1 MICFTRIPLKD
12 FIKKHNP
19 QEPKKE
25 TIENFEKEINNLLE
39 NAPKQD
45 DEEFQKNEINKFLK
59 NTYGYDCNTYKKVDS
74 AIYVDGE
81 VRVLIE
87 VKALNNRNEFPKNRE
102 NPISKAFCQMVLYF
116 LEEIEKEKNNSL
128 KHTIICNAHEFF
140 LFDCKD
146 LLFLKEDKRIKDFY
160 KKCAKKE
167 GTDSSKPK
175 FYKDLEQ
182 YLQED
187 FQGELRYTHFNLS
200 NYDPKELPLIYQ
212 VLSQEVLLKQRKTL
226 DANTLNK
233 DFYEELL
240 YILGLEEQNDKGKI
254 LIKPSRTQNSLS
266 AALKKKYE
274 NLDDEEVMA
283 LLIAWNNRILFLRL
297 LESLLI
303 SFKHFE
309 KPFLT
314 TENFK
319 DFNALNTLFFEV
331 LAKKN
336 SERSLNKED
345 KILEKIPYLNSSL
358 FDQTPLELKG
368 HEIRLLE
375 NKKLELYQNSVLK
388 KHENYQEKKEL
399 PLLKYLFEFLR
410 LYKFT
415 TTPKDIKDN
424 TDTSESRLINPSV
437 LGLVFEKLNGYKEGS
452 FYTPSFITSYMCK
465 ESITPIV
472 LDKFNAI
479 YQWDCEN
486 LKALREKIDRNFSN
500 EKAKEYLNTL
510 LTLRICDPAVGSGH
524 FLVSALNEMVLIA
537 YELGLIASLYRHELR
552 LENDEIIIHHAQ
564 TGEIFNYK
572 KPHSE
577 NDPHHQIQKE
587 LFELKKDIIE
597 NCLFGVDINPNSC
610 EITKLRLWIE
620 LLKYSYYIFEKGKN
634 TNNLETLPNIDI
646 NIKCANSLVSRF
658 ALKDKALLKTEK
670 NKNLEYYI
678 AEYKELVKIYKD
690 PKILESLTRPIKDSN
705 AVRKYAKERLYQELA
720 QNPNKDFKKALND
733 RIEKIKEAFKLTL
746 EPPQKELKFKKF
758 LKEHLELYGKS
769 ILEEANDNGLELE
782 ALALEKK
789 MAHEGLFHDYT
800 PYPKLDKTDK
810 VVGLEHFNRYVL
822 TSYKDLQD
830 ENERY
835 ANALEWRFEF
845 PEVLNDEGDFL
856 GFDCIIGNPPYIRQE
871 HIKDLKPL
879 LQKQYQDFY
888 NSTADI
894 YTYFFALAY
903 HLLKE
908 KGFNAFIT
916 SNKYARAKY
925 GAKLR
930 ELLLKKTTLVSYMEL
945 NALKVF
951 ESAAVDTSIMS
962 FIKQTPP
969 KESDFEY
976 YEPTPN
982 DKDDLKSTPHL
993 PMKQNALSTESFI
1006 FANATLLDLRDKI
1019 ESVGTPLKDWD
1030 IQINY
1035 GIKTG
1040 ANEAFIIPT
1049 EKREEILKNCD
1060 DAQKDE
1066 RGMSERE
1073 RTKELIKPILR
1084 GKDIKRYSYE
1094 WADLWVII
1102 AKFGSHEFLEV
1113 EYPTIYNHL
1122 LQYKDQL
1129 EQRGQCRYS
1138 RGPQNSNKPYPGQ
1151 HHWLELDNNPK
1162 DSYLQDFEKEKIVYG
1177 EIVQEPRFYLDNGE
1191 CELGVFYAEATSFI
1205 LTGEH
1210 LRYLLGMLHSKLITF
1225 AFKTFYAG
1233 GGLGESGYRYKK
1245 AFIERLPIPQIT
1257 EKNQELA
1264 DKITDGAKQILALKA
1279 KDPKANTQ
1287 GLEKEIDALVYQLY
1301 HLTDEEIKTIEN
1313 GQ

>member
-1 MICFTRIPLKD
+1 MDYKKLDLSNTNYPSKEQLKDFKTAFDTFLETNQQENENHHNDAFNDLLKGVFKYKVKPIKKIDSAILNDNDEVEVIIEFKALKNPNEFIKKGDLNVKALHESLLYYLTERKGGNNNLKHLILATIKELYIIDANEFEIFNKDKEIKKAFENCYDKKGNDTRTKAFYDACQKRLNELDRSLKYHHIPLK
-12 FIKKHNP
+12 
-19 QEPKKE
+19 KE
-25 TIENFEKEINNLLE
+25 NL
-39 NAPKQD
+39 A
-45 DEEFQKNEINKFLK
+45 
-59 NTYGYDCNTYKKVDS
+59 
-74 AIYVDGE
+74 
-81 VRVLIE
+81 
-87 VKALNNRNEFPKNRE
+87 
-102 NPISKAFCQMVLYF
+102 
-116 LEEIEKEKNNSL
+116 
-128 KHTIICNAHEFF
+128 
-140 LFDCKD
+140 
-146 LLFLKEDKRIKDFY
+146 
-160 KKCAKKE
+160 
-167 GTDSSKPK
+167 
-175 FYKDLEQ
+175 
-182 YLQED
+182 
-187 FQGELRYTHFNLS
+187 
-200 NYDPKELPLIYQ
+200 LIYQ
-212 VLSQEVLLKQRKTL
+212 ALSPNFLLKIPKYS

-240 YILGLEEQNDKGKI
+240 YILGLEEQNDKGKT
-254 LIKPSRTQNSLS
+254 LIKPSYTKNSLS
-266 AALKKKYE
+266 GALKKCYK

-303 SFKHFE
+303 SFKHFKE
-309 KPFLT
+309 SFLT

-319 DFNALNTLFFEV
+319 DFNALNNLFFEV

-336 SERSLNKED
+336 NERSLEKENK
-345 KILEKIPYLNSSL
+345 ISGKIPYLNSSL
-358 FDQTPLELKG
+358 FDKTPLELKG
-368 HEIRLLE
+368 HEIKSLNNYPLE
-375 NKKLELYQNSVLK
+375 IYPKSVLK
-388 KHENYQEKKEL
+388 KDKDYQKEKAL
-399 PLLKYLFEFLR
+399 PLLKYLFEFLCA
-410 LYKFT
+410 YDFT

-424 TDTSESRLINPSV
+424 TNTSESRLINPSV

-465 ESITPIV
+465 ESISQVV
-472 LDKFNAI
+472 LDKFNQKYNI
-479 YQWDCEN
+479 ECEKLDE
-486 LKALREKIDRNFSN
+486 LKNHLKNDSYKEDKR
-500 EKAKEYLNTL
+500 KEYLQFL
-510 LTLRICDPAVGSGH
+510 LTLRVCDPAVGSGH
-524 FLVSALNEMVLIA
+524 FLVSALNEMVWIA
-537 YELGLIASLYRHELR
+537 YKLGLIASLHRYDLK
-552 LENDEIIIHHAQ
+552 LENDEIIIHYTP

-587 LFELKKDIIE
+587 LFELKKSIIE

-620 LLKYSYYIFEKGKN
+620 LLKYSYYIFEEGKN
-634 TNNLETLPNIDI
+634 TNALETLPNIDI
-646 NIKCANSLVSRF
+646 NIKCANSLISRF
-658 ALKDKALLKTEK
+658 ALKDKALLKNEK
-670 NKNLEYYI
+670 NQNLEYSI

-690 PKILESLTRPIKDSN
+690 PKILETLTHPIKDSN
-705 AVRKYAKERLYQELA
+705 AVRKYAKERLYQELE
-720 QNPNKDFKKALND
+720 QNPNQDFKKALND
-733 RIEKIKEAFKLTL
+733 RIEKVKEVFKLTL
-746 EPPQKELKFKKF
+746 EPSPKELKFKKF
-758 LKEHLELYGKS
+758 LKEHLELYGRS
-769 ILEEANDNGLELE
+769 ILEETNYNGLELE
-782 ALALEKK
+782 ALALEKQ
-789 MAHEGLFHDYT
+789 MATLFHDYR
-800 PYPKLDKTDK
+800 PYPKLDKSDK

-871 HIKDLKPL
+871 HIKDIKPL
-879 LQKQYQDFY
+879 LEKQYQDFY
-888 NSTADI
+888 NSTADL
-894 YTYFFALAY
+894 YTYFFALSF

-930 ELLLKKTTLVSYMEL
+930 ELLLKKTTIVSYMEL

-951 ESAAVDTSIMS
+951 ESATVDTSIMS

-969 KESDFEY
+969 KENSFNY
-976 YEPTPN
+976 YEPTEN
-982 DKDDLKSTPHL
+982 DKDDLKSAHSL
-993 PMKQNALSTESFI
+993 LMRQNALSTESFI
-1006 FANATLLDLRDKI
+1006 FANATLLDLRDKM

-1049 EKREEILKNCD
+1049 EKRDAILKNCD
-1060 DAQKDE
+1060 DTQKDE

-1073 RTKELIKPILR
+1073 RTIELIKPILR

-1094 WADLWVII
+1094 WAHLWVI
-1102 AKFGSHEFLEV
+1102 FMPWHFPNTGSPKDMEKNEQDFSTH
-1113 EYPTIYNHL
+1113 YPIIYAHL
-1122 LQYKDQL
+1122 LSHKDKL
-1129 EQRGQCRYS
+1129 LKRNKDETGKRYEWYCLQRWAA
-1138 RGPQNSNKPYPGQ
+1138 N
-1151 HHWLELDNNPK
+1151 
-1162 DSYLQDFEKEKIVYG
+1162 YLQDFEKEKIVYG

-1191 CELGVFYAEATSFI
+1191 CELGYFYAEATSFI

-1245 AFIERLPIPQIT
+1245 AFIERLPIPKIT
-1257 EKNQELA
+1257 PKNQELA
-1264 DKITDGAKQILALKA
+1264 DKIIALVDKILQAKE

-1287 GLEKEIDALVYQLY
+1287 GLEQEIDALVYQLY
-1301 HLTDEEIKTIEN
+1301 HLTDEEIKIIEN

>member
-1 MICFTRIPLKD
+1 MICFTRILLKD
-12 FIKKHNP
+12 FIKKYNP
-19 QEPKKE
+19 QTPTTE
-25 TIENFEKEINNLLE
+25 TIENFEKEINSLLE
-39 NAPKQD
+39 NAPRQD
-45 DEEFQKNEINKFLK
+45 DEEFQKNEINKFFLK
-59 NTYGYDCNTYKKVDS
+59 TYGYDCNTDEKVDS

-87 VKALNNRNEFPKNRE
+87 VKALNNRNEFPKDRE
-102 NPISKAFCQMVLYF
+102 NPLSKAFCQMVFYF
-116 LEEIEKEKNNSL
+116 LKEIENNNSL
-128 KHTIICNAHEFF
+128 KHAIICNVHEFF

-146 LLFLKEDKRIKDFY
+146 LLNLFQNDKRITKLHKD
-160 KKCAKKE
+160 CAKKE
-167 GTDSSKPK
+167 GTDPSTKR
-175 FYKDLEQ
+175 FYSDLEE
-182 YLQED
+182 YLKKD
-187 FQGELRYTHFNLS
+187 FEGELRYTHFNLS
-200 NYDPKELPLIYQ
+200 SYDPKELPLIYQ
-212 VLSQEVLLKQRKTL
+212 VLSQEVLLKQKRTL

-254 LIKPSRTQNSLS
+254 LIKQSRTQNSLS
-266 AALKKKYE
+266 DALKKKYK

-303 SFKHFE
+303 SFEHFNKE
-309 KPFLT
+309 SFLT
-314 TENFK
+314 IENFN

-336 SERSLNKED
+336 NERSKEIKED

-358 FDQTPLELKG
+358 FDKTPLELKG
-368 HEIRLLE
+368 YEIKLLD
-375 NKKLELYQNSVLK
+375 NKKLEIYKNSVLK
-388 KHENYQEKKEL
+388 KHENYQKDKAL

-410 LYKFT
+410 VYDFT

-424 TDTSESRLINPSV
+424 QNNSESRLINPSV

-472 LDKFNAI
+472 LDKFNAT

-486 LKALREKIDRNFSN
+486 LEALREKIDRNFSN
-500 EKAKEYLNTL
+500 EKAKECLKEYLQVL

-552 LENDEIIIHHAQ
+552 LENDEIIIH
-564 TGEIFNYK
+564 TPEDKVFKYTI
-572 KPHSE
+572 PHSE
-577 NDPHHQIQKE
+577 NDPHHHIQKE
-587 LFELKKDIIE
+587 LFNLKKDIIE

-620 LLKYSYYIFEKGKN
+620 LLKYSYYIFEEGKN

-646 NIKCANSLVSRF
+646 NIKCANSLISRF

-690 PKILESLTRPIKDSN
+690 PKILETLTHSIKDSN

-782 ALALEKK
+782 ALALEKQ

-800 PYPKLDKTDK
+800 PYPKLDKSDK

-845 PEVLNDEGDFL
+845 PEVLDDEGDFL

-871 HIKDLKPL
+871 QIKDLKPL
-879 LQKQYQDFY
+879 LEKQYQDFY

-908 KGFNAFIT
+908 KGFSAFIT

-930 ELLLKKTTLVSYMEL
+930 EWLLKKTTIVSYMEL

-951 ESAAVDTSIMS
+951 ESATVDTSIMS
-962 FIKQTPP
+962 FIKQPPP
-969 KESDFEY
+969 KENSFKY

-982 DKDDLKSTPHL
+982 DKDDLKSTPYL
-993 PMKQNALSTESFI
+993 LMKQNALSTESFI

-1049 EKREEILKNCD
+1049 EKRDAILNACKT
-1060 DAQKDE
+1060 QE
-1066 RGMSERE
+1066 ERE
-1073 RTKELIKPILR
+1073 RTEGLIKPILR

-1094 WADLWVII
+1094 WADLWVINTHNGYTSFSHKIPPIDI
-1102 AKFGSHEFLEV
+1102 AKYPATKAHLDAHLDTIATRCDQGDTPYHLRNCAYLE
-1113 EYPTIYNHL
+1113 
-1122 LQYKDQL
+1122 
-1129 EQRGQCRYS
+1129 
-1138 RGPQNSNKPYPGQ
+1138 
-1151 HHWLELDNNPK
+1151 
-1162 DSYLQDFEKEKIVYG
+1162 DFEKEKIVYPETSQG
-1177 EIVQEPRFYLDNGE
+1177 AYFIYENSGIFLEKTAFMIVSDAYNLK
-1191 CELGVFYAEATSFI
+1191 L
-1205 LTGEH
+1205 LTA
-1210 LRYLLGMLHSKLITF
+1210 LLNSKLITF
-1225 AFKTFYAG
+1225 YFKNFCG
-1233 GGLGESGYRYKK
+1233 GCILGKSGYQYNKHALEK
-1245 AFIERLPIPQIT
+1245 IPIPKIT

-1264 DKITDGAKQILALKA
+1264 RKITDGAEQILQSKE

-1287 GLEKEIDALVYQLY
+1287 RLEKEIDALVYQLY
-1301 HLTDEEIKTIEN
+1301 HLTDEEIKIIED

>member
-1 MICFTRIPLKD
+1 MDYKKLDLPNTNYPSKEQLEAFKTAFDAFLETNPQENENHQNDAFNDLLKGVFKYKVKPTKKID
-12 FIKKHNP
+12 SAILNDNDKVEVIIEFKALKNPNEFIKKGDLN
-19 QEPKKE
+19 
-25 TIENFEKEINNLLE
+25 
-39 NAPKQD
+39 
-45 DEEFQKNEINKFLK
+45 
-59 NTYGYDCNTYKKVDS
+59 
-74 AIYVDGE
+74 
-81 VRVLIE
+81 
-87 VKALNNRNEFPKNRE
+87 VKALHESLFYYLIERKEGNNNLKRLILGTIKELYIIDANEFEVFNKD
-102 NPISKAFCQMVLYF
+102 K
-116 LEEIEKEKNNSL
+116 EIEKAFENCHDKKGNDPRTKAFYDACQKHLNELDRSL
-128 KHTIICNAHEFF
+128 KYHHIS
-140 LFDCKD
+140 L
-146 LLFLKEDKRIKDFY
+146 
-160 KKCAKKE
+160 KKE
-167 GTDSSKPK
+167 
-175 FYKDLEQ
+175 
-182 YLQED
+182 
-187 FQGELRYTHFNLS
+187 NLA
-200 NYDPKELPLIYQ
+200 LIYQ
-212 VLSQEVLLKQRKTL
+212 ALSPNFLLKIPKYS

-266 AALKKKYE
+266 DALKKKYK

-303 SFKHFE
+303 SFNHFE
-309 KPFLT
+309 KSFLT

-319 DFNALNTLFFEV
+319 DFNDLNTLFFEV

-336 SERSLNKED
+336 NERLPEIKED
-345 KILEKIPYLNSSL
+345 KILRKIPYLNSSL
-358 FDQTPLELKG
+358 FDKTPLELKG
-368 HEIRLLE
+368 YEIKFLD
-375 NKKLELYQNSVLK
+375 NKKLEIYKNSVLK
-388 KHENYQEKKEL
+388 KHEDYQKREEL
-399 PLLKYLFEFLR
+399 PLLEYFFEFLR

-452 FYTPSFITSYMCK
+452 FYTPSFITSYMCS
-465 ESITPIV
+465 ESIKTIV
-472 LDKFNAI
+472 LDKFNQKYKI
-479 YQWDCEN
+479 ECDK
-486 LKALREKIDRNFSN
+486 LKELKNYLKNSYKEGKR
-500 EKAKEYLNTL
+500 KEYLNTL

-524 FLVSALNEMVLIA
+524 FLVSALNEMVWVA
-537 YELGLIASLYRHELR
+537 HKLGLIASLYRYDLK
-552 LENDEIIIHHAQ
+552 LENDEIIIH
-564 TGEIFNYK
+564 TPKNEVFKYTI
-572 KPHSE
+572 PHSE

-587 LFELKKDIIE
+587 LFNLKKDIIE

-620 LLKYSYYIFEKGKN
+620 LLKYSYYIFEEGKN

-646 NIKCANSLVSRF
+646 NIKCANSLISRF
-658 ALKDKALLKTEK
+658 NLNDDLKKIPNIKQK
-670 NKNLEYYI
+670 I
-678 AEYKELVKIYKD
+678 QEYKDLVAQYKD
-690 PKILESLTRPIKDSN
+690 PNPLYPLNKADLINKIQDLKNTFSLTLKDPKTK
-705 AVRKYAKERLYQELA
+705 AELE
-720 QNPNKDFKKALND
+720 KT
-733 RIEKIKEAFKLTL
+733 IEKHIKKYNFFALDDKSLLDGLNYFIPSLFGTLKLSPKEEEEAFAS
-746 EPPQKELKFKKF
+746 
-758 LKEHLELYGKS
+758 YGR
-769 ILEEANDNGLELE
+769 IR
-782 ALALEKK
+782 ALRK
-789 MAHEGLFHDYT
+789 
-800 PYPKLDKTDK
+800 KLDDALS
-810 VVGLEHFNRYVL
+810 GGEYH
-822 TSYKDLQD
+822 
-830 ENERY
+830 
-835 ANALEWRFEF
+835 NAFEWRFEF
-845 PEVLNDEGDFL
+845 PEVLDDEGNFL

-879 LQKQYQDFY
+879 LEKQYQDFY

-908 KGFNAFIT
+908 KGFSAFIT
-916 SNKYARAKY
+916 SNKYTRAKY
-925 GAKLR
+925 GTKLR
-930 ELLLKKTTLVSYMEL
+930 EWLLKKTTIVSYMEL

-951 ESAAVDTSIMS
+951 ESATVDTSIMN

-969 KESDFEY
+969 KESSFNY

-982 DKDDLKSTPHL
+982 DKNDLKSTLFL

-1006 FANATLLDLRDKI
+1006 FANATLLDLRDKM
-1019 ESVGTPLKDWD
+1019 ESVGTPLKDWN

-1049 EKREEILKNCD
+1049 EKRDEILKNCD

-1066 RGMSERE
+1066 KGMSERE

-1094 WADLWVII
+1094 WAHLWLINTHNGYTSAFKSKI
-1102 AKFGSHEFLEV
+1102 PPIDIEK
-1113 EYPTIYNHL
+1113 YPAIKAHL
-1122 LQYKDQL
+1122 
-1129 EQRGQCRYS
+1129 
-1138 RGPQNSNKPYPGQ
+1138 
-1151 HHWLELDNNPK
+1151 
-1162 DSYLQDFEKEKIVYG
+1162 DSYWDTIATRCDQGDTPYNLRNCAYLEDFEKEKIVYG

-1191 CELGVFYAEATSFI
+1191 CELGSFYAEATSFI

-1245 AFIERLPIPQIT
+1245 AFIERLPIPKIT

-1264 DKITDGAKQILALKA
+1264 DKITDCAEQILKSKE

-1287 GLEKEIDALVYQLY
+1287 KLEKEIDALVYQLY

>member
-1 MICFTRIPLKD
+1 MDYKKLDLPNTNYPNQEQLKAFETAFDAFLETNQQENENHQNDAFNDLLKGVFKYKVKPTKKIDSTILNENNEVEVIIEFKALKNPNEFIKKGDLNVKAFHESLLSYLTERKEGNNNLKHLILATIKELYIIDANEFEVFNKDKEIENAFKNCHDRKGNDTRTKAFYDACQKRLNEFDRSLKYHYIPLK
-12 FIKKHNP
+12 
-19 QEPKKE
+19 KE
-25 TIENFEKEINNLLE
+25 NL
-39 NAPKQD
+39 A
-45 DEEFQKNEINKFLK
+45 
-59 NTYGYDCNTYKKVDS
+59 
-74 AIYVDGE
+74 
-81 VRVLIE
+81 
-87 VKALNNRNEFPKNRE
+87 
-102 NPISKAFCQMVLYF
+102 
-116 LEEIEKEKNNSL
+116 
-128 KHTIICNAHEFF
+128 
-140 LFDCKD
+140 
-146 LLFLKEDKRIKDFY
+146 
-160 KKCAKKE
+160 
-167 GTDSSKPK
+167 
-175 FYKDLEQ
+175 
-182 YLQED
+182 
-187 FQGELRYTHFNLS
+187 
-200 NYDPKELPLIYQ
+200 LIYQ
-212 VLSQEVLLKQRKTL
+212 ALSPNFLLKIPKYS

-266 AALKKKYE
+266 DALKKEYK

-309 KPFLT
+309 NPFLT
-314 TENFK
+314 TENFEN
-319 DFNALNTLFFEV
+319 FNDLNTLFFEV

-336 SERSLNKED
+336 SERLPEIKED

-358 FDQTPLELKG
+358 FDKTPLELKG
-368 HEIRLLE
+368 HEIKLLD
-375 NKKLELYQNSVLK
+375 NKKLEIYKNSVLK
-388 KHENYQEKKEL
+388 KHKDYQKEKPL
-399 PLLKYLFEFLR
+399 PLLKYLFKFLR

-486 LKALREKIDRNFSN
+486 LKALRGEIDRNFSN

-524 FLVSALNEMVLIA
+524 FLVSALNEMVRVA
-537 YELGLIASLYRHELR
+537 YELGLIASLYRYDLK
-552 LENDEIIIHHAQ
+552 LENDEIIIHHTP
-564 TGEIFNYK
+564 TGEIFNYI
-572 KPHSE
+572 KPDSE
-577 NDPHHQIQKE
+577 NDPHHHIQKE
-587 LFELKKDIIE
+587 LFNLKKSIIE

-634 TNNLETLPNIDI
+634 TNALETLPNIDI
-646 NIKCANSLVSRF
+646 NIKCANSLISRF
-658 ALKDKALLKTEK
+658 ALKDKALLKSEK
-670 NKNLEYYI
+670 NKNLEYSI

-690 PKILESLTRPIKDSN
+690 PKILETLTHPIKDSN
-705 AVRKYAKERLYQELA
+705 AVRKYAKERLYQELK

-733 RIEKIKEAFKLTL
+733 RIEKIKKAFKLTL
-746 EPPQKELKFKKF
+746 NPPPKELKFKKF

-769 ILEEANDNGLELE
+769 ILEEANYNGLELE
-782 ALALEKK
+782 ALALEKQ
-789 MAHEGLFHDYT
+789 MANLFFDYR
-800 PYPKLDKTDK
+800 PYPKLDKSDK

-845 PEVLNDEGDFL
+845 PEVLDDEGDFL

-871 HIKDLKPL
+871 QIKDLKPL
-879 LQKQYQDFY
+879 LEKQYQDFY

-894 YTYFFALAY
+894 YTYFFALSY

-908 KGFNAFIT
+908 KGFSAFIT
-916 SNKYARAKY
+916 SNKYTRAKY

-930 ELLLKKTTLVSYMEL
+930 EWLLKKTTIVSYMEL

-951 ESAAVDTSIMS
+951 ESAAVDTSIIH
-962 FIKQTPP
+962 FIKQPP
-969 KESDFEY
+969 LKESDFKY
-976 YEPTPN
+976 YEPTPD
-982 DKDDLKSTPHL
+982 DKDDLKSTPYL
-993 PMKQNALSTESFI
+993 SMKQNALSTESFI

-1049 EKREEILKNCD
+1049 EKRDEILNACKT
-1060 DAQKDE
+1060 QE
-1066 RGMSERE
+1066 ERE
-1073 RTKELIKPILR
+1073 RTERLIKPILR

-1094 WADLWVII
+1094 WAGEWLINTHNGYTSNLKSKIPPIDIEKYPATKAHLDAHYDTI
-1102 AKFGSHEFLEV
+1102 ATRCDQGDTPYHLRNCAYLE
-1113 EYPTIYNHL
+1113 
-1122 LQYKDQL
+1122 
-1129 EQRGQCRYS
+1129 
-1138 RGPQNSNKPYPGQ
+1138 
-1151 HHWLELDNNPK
+1151 
-1162 DSYLQDFEKEKIVYG
+1162 DFEKEKIVWASVGFVEYCMIPG
-1177 EIVQEPRFYLDNGE
+1177 LLILDTNYFFEVSKFGN
-1191 CELGVFYAEATSFI
+1191 TKN
-1205 LTGEH
+1205 
-1210 LRYLLGMLHSKLITF
+1210 YLLGLLNSKLLTFWLKAKNTPLGDMGAYRNYKYNIMELPMVKIT
-1225 AFKTFYAG
+1225 AKN
-1233 GGLGESGYRYKK
+1233 KK
-1245 AFIERLPIPQIT
+1245 I
-1257 EKNQELA
+1257 A
-1264 DKITDGAKQILALKA
+1264 DKIIALVDKILQAKE

-1287 GLEKEIDALVYQLY
+1287 KLEKEIDALVYQLY
-1301 HLTDEEIKTIEN
+1301 HLTDEEIKIIEE

>member
-1 MICFTRIPLKD
+1 MICFTRILLKD

-19 QEPKKE
+19 PTPTKE
-25 TIENFEKEINNLLE
+25 TIENFEKEINSLLE
-39 NAPKQD
+39 NAPRQD

-59 NTYGYDCNTYKKVDS
+59 NTYGYDCNTRKKVDS
-74 AIYVDGE
+74 AIRVDGE

-87 VKALNNRNEFPKNRE
+87 VKALNKKTEFPKNRE
-102 NPISKAFCQMVLYF
+102 NPLSKAFCQMVLYF
-116 LEEIEKEKNNSL
+116 LKETEKNNSL

-146 LLFLKEDKRIKDFY
+146 FRALFQNDKRITDFY
-160 KKCAKKE
+160 KYCAKKE
-167 GTDSSKPK
+167 GTDPSTKR
-175 FYKDLEQ
+175 FYSDLEE
-182 YLQED
+182 YLKKD
-187 FQGELRYTHFNLS
+187 FEGELRYTHFNLS
-200 NYDPKELPLIYQ
+200 SYDLKELPLIYQ
-212 VLSQEVLLKQRKTL
+212 VLSHEILLKQRKTL

-254 LIKPSRTQNSLS
+254 LIKPSCTQNSLS
-266 AALKKKYE
+266 YALKEKYT

-309 KPFLT
+309 NPFLT

-336 SERSLNKED
+336 NERLSEIKED
-345 KILEKIPYLNSSL
+345 KILQKIPYLNSSL
-358 FDQTPLELKG
+358 FDKTPLELKG
-368 HEIRLLE
+368 CEIKLLD
-375 NKKLELYQNSVLK
+375 NKKLEIYKNSVLK
-388 KHENYQEKKEL
+388 KHEDYQKEKAL

-472 LDKFNAI
+472 LDKFNQKYI
-479 YQWDCEN
+479 KCED
-486 LKALREKIDRNFSN
+486 LKCEKLEELKNYLKNSHKEDKR
-500 EKAKEYLNTL
+500 KEYLQVL
-510 LTLRICDPAVGSGH
+510 LTLRVCDPAVGSGH
-524 FLVSALNEMVLIA
+524 FLVSVLNEMVLIA
-537 YELGLIASLYRHELR
+537 FKLGLIASLYRHSLT
-552 LENDEIIIHHAQ
+552 LENDEIIIHYTP

-646 NIKCANSLVSRF
+646 NIKCANSLISRF
-658 ALKDKALLKTEK
+658 NLNDDLKKIPNIKQK
-670 NKNLEYYI
+670 I
-678 AEYKELVKIYKD
+678 QEYKDLVAQYKD
-690 PKILESLTRPIKDSN
+690 PNPLYPLNKADLINKIQDLKNTFSITLKDPKTKAELEKAIEKHIKDYNYFALDDKSLLAGLN
-705 AVRKYAKERLYQELA
+705 YFTPNLFGTPKLSPKEE
-720 QNPNKDFKKALND
+720 
-733 RIEKIKEAFKLTL
+733 EEAFAS
-746 EPPQKELKFKKF
+746 
-758 LKEHLELYGKS
+758 YGR
-769 ILEEANDNGLELE
+769 IR
-782 ALALEKK
+782 ALRK
-789 MAHEGLFHDYT
+789 
-800 PYPKLDKTDK
+800 KLDDALS
-810 VVGLEHFNRYVL
+810 GGEY
-822 TSYKDLQD
+822 Q
-830 ENERY
+830 
-835 ANALEWRFEF
+835 NAFEWRFEF
-845 PEVLNDEGDFL
+845 PEVLDDEGNFL

-871 HIKDLKPL
+871 QIKDLKPL
-879 LQKQYQDFY
+879 LVKQYQDFY

-894 YTYFFALAY
+894 YTYFFALSY

-930 ELLLKKTTLVSYMEL
+930 EWLLKKTTIVSYMEL

-951 ESAAVDTSIMS
+951 ESAAVDTSIIH

-969 KESDFEY
+969 KENSFNY

-982 DKDDLKSTPHL
+982 DKNDLKSARPL
-993 PMKQNALSTESFI
+993 PMRQNALSTESFI

-1049 EKREEILKNCD
+1049 EKRDEILNACKT
-1060 DAQKDE
+1060 QEE
-1066 RGMSERE
+1066 RK
-1073 RTKELIKPILR
+1073 RTETLIKPILR

-1094 WADLWVII
+1094 WAGEWII
-1102 AKFGSHEFLEV
+1102 FIPWHFPNTDSQKSMEENEQDFSIH
-1113 EYPTIYNHL
+1113 YPIIYAHL
-1122 LQYKDQL
+1122 LSHKDKL
-1129 EQRGQCRYS
+1129 LKRNKDETGKRYEWYCLQRWAA
-1138 RGPQNSNKPYPGQ
+1138 N
-1151 HHWLELDNNPK
+1151 
-1162 DSYLQDFEKEKIVYG
+1162 YLQDFEKEKIVYG

-1245 AFIERLPIPQIT
+1245 AFIERLPIPKIT
-1257 EKNQELA
+1257 PKNQELA
-1264 DKITDGAKQILALKA
+1264 DKITALVDKILQSKE

>member
-1 MICFTRIPLKD
+1 MDYKKLDLPNTNYPSKEQLEAFKTAFDAFLETNPQENENHQNDAFNDLLKGVFKYKVKPTKKID
-12 FIKKHNP
+12 SAILNDNDKVEVIIEFKALKNPNEFIKKGDLN
-19 QEPKKE
+19 
-25 TIENFEKEINNLLE
+25 
-39 NAPKQD
+39 
-45 DEEFQKNEINKFLK
+45 
-59 NTYGYDCNTYKKVDS
+59 
-74 AIYVDGE
+74 
-81 VRVLIE
+81 
-87 VKALNNRNEFPKNRE
+87 VKALHESLFYYLIERKEGNNNLKRLILGTIKELYIIDANEFEVFNKD
-102 NPISKAFCQMVLYF
+102 K
-116 LEEIEKEKNNSL
+116 EIEKAFENCHDKKGNDPRTKAFYDACQKRLNELDRSL
-128 KHTIICNAHEFF
+128 KYHHIS
-140 LFDCKD
+140 L
-146 LLFLKEDKRIKDFY
+146 
-160 KKCAKKE
+160 KKE
-167 GTDSSKPK
+167 
-175 FYKDLEQ
+175 
-182 YLQED
+182 
-187 FQGELRYTHFNLS
+187 NLA
-200 NYDPKELPLIYQ
+200 LIYQ
-212 VLSQEVLLKQRKTL
+212 ALSPNFLLKIPKYS

-266 AALKKKYE
+266 DALKKKYK

-309 KPFLT
+309 NPFLT
-314 TENFK
+314 TENFE
-319 DFNALNTLFFEV
+319 DFNALNDLFFEV

-336 SERSLNKED
+336 SERLKEIKED
-345 KILEKIPYLNSSL
+345 KISEKIPYLNSSL

-368 HEIRLLE
+368 YEIKLLD
-375 NKKLELYQNSVLK
+375 NKKLEIYKNSVLK
-388 KHENYQEKKEL
+388 KDNPKQEPL

-410 LYKFT
+410 VYDFT

-424 TDTSESRLINPSV
+424 QNNSESRLINPSV

-465 ESITPIV
+465 ESITTIV

-479 YQWDCEN
+479 YQWDCKDLEA
-486 LKALREKIDRNFSN
+486 LKGKIDRNFSN
-500 EKAKEYLNTL
+500 QKAKEYLNTL
-510 LTLRICDPAVGSGH
+510 LTLRVCDPAVGSGH
-524 FLVSALNEMVLIA
+524 FLVSALNEMVWVA

-552 LENDEIIIHHAQ
+552 LENDEIIIH
-564 TGEIFNYK
+564 TPEDKVFNYTI
-572 KPHSE
+572 PHSE

-646 NIKCANSLVSRF
+646 NIKCANSLISRF
-658 ALKDKALLKTEK
+658 NLNDDLKKIPNIKQK
-670 NKNLEYYI
+670 I
-678 AEYKELVKIYKD
+678 QEYKDLVAQYKD
-690 PKILESLTRPIKDSN
+690 PNPLYPLNKADLINKIQDLKNTFSLTLKDPKTK
-705 AVRKYAKERLYQELA
+705 AELE
-720 QNPNKDFKKALND
+720 KA
-733 RIEKIKEAFKLTL
+733 IEKHIKKYNFFALDDKSLLDGLNYFIPSLFGTLKLSPKEEEEAFAS
-746 EPPQKELKFKKF
+746 
-758 LKEHLELYGKS
+758 YGR
-769 ILEEANDNGLELE
+769 IR
-782 ALALEKK
+782 ALRK
-789 MAHEGLFHDYT
+789 
-800 PYPKLDKTDK
+800 KLDDALS
-810 VVGLEHFNRYVL
+810 GGEYH
-822 TSYKDLQD
+822 
-830 ENERY
+830 
-835 ANALEWRFEF
+835 NAFEWRFEF
-845 PEVLNDEGDFL
+845 PEVLDDEGDFS

-888 NSTADI
+888 NSSSDI

-951 ESAAVDTSIMS
+951 ENATVDTSIIH
-962 FIKQTPP
+962 FIKQPPP
-969 KESDFEY
+969 KESVFKY

-982 DKDDLKSTPHL
+982 DKDDLKNTPSL
-993 PMKQNALSTESFI
+993 SMKQNALSIESFI

-1049 EKREEILKNCD
+1049 EKRDAILNACKT
-1060 DAQKDE
+1060 QE
-1066 RGMSERE
+1066 ERE
-1073 RTKELIKPILR
+1073 RTEGLIKPILR

-1094 WADLWVII
+1094 WVHLWVINTHNGYTSNL
-1102 AKFGSHEFLEV
+1102 KFKIPPIDIEK
-1113 EYPTIYNHL
+1113 YPALKAHL
-1122 LQYKDQL
+1122 
-1129 EQRGQCRYS
+1129 
-1138 RGPQNSNKPYPGQ
+1138 
-1151 HHWLELDNNPK
+1151 
-1162 DSYLQDFEKEKIVYG
+1162 DSYWDTIATRCDQGDTPYHLRNCAYLENFEKEKIVYG

-1191 CELGVFYAEATSFI
+1191 CELGGFYAEATSFI

-1245 AFIERLPIPQIT
+1245 AFIERLPIPKIT

-1264 DKITDGAKQILALKA
+1264 DKITDCAERILKAKA

-1287 GLEKEIDALVYQLY
+1287 KLEKEIDALVYQLY
-1301 HLTDEEIKTIEN
+1301 HLTDEEIKIIEN

>member
-1 MICFTRIPLKD
+1 MISFTRIPLKD
-12 FIKKHNP
+12 FIKKYNP

-25 TIENFEKEINNLLE
+25 TIENFEKEINSLLE
-39 NAPKQD
+39 NAKGQD
-45 DEEFQKNEINKFLK
+45 YEESQKSKINKFLK
-59 NTYGYDCNTYKKVDS
+59 NTYGYECDIYGKVDS
-74 AIYVDGE
+74 AIYVDGKAW
-81 VRVLIE
+81 VLIE
-87 VKALNNRNEFPKNRE
+87 VKALNNRNEFPKDRE
-102 NPISKAFCQMVLYF
+102 NPLSKAFCQMVFYF
-116 LEEIEKEKNNSL
+116 LDAIENNNSL
-128 KHTIICNAHEFF
+128 KHAIICNAHEFF

-146 LLFLKEDKRIKDFY
+146 LLFLKEDKRIKKFY
-160 KKCAKKE
+160 ENYAKKE

-182 YLQED
+182 YLQKD
-187 FQGELRYTHFNLS
+187 FKGELPYTYFNLS
-200 NYDPKELPLIYQ
+200 SYDPKELPLIYS
-212 VLSQEVLLKQRKTL
+212 VLSHEVLLKQRKTL

-240 YILGLEEQNDKGKI
+240 YILGLEEQNEKGKI
-254 LIKPSRTQNSLS
+254 LIKQSCTKNSLS
-266 AALKKKYE
+266 DALKEQYK

-336 SERSLNKED
+336 NERLKEIKED
-345 KILEKIPYLNSSL
+345 KILGKIPYLNSSL
-358 FDQTPLELKG
+358 FDKTPLESKG
-368 HEIRLLE
+368 YEIKLLD
-375 NKKLELYQNSVLK
+375 NKKLEIYKNSVLK
-388 KHENYQEKKEL
+388 KHENYQEEKEL
-399 PLLKYLFEFLR
+399 PLLKYLFAFLH
-410 LYKFT
+410 LYDFT

-424 TDTSESRLINPSV
+424 QNNSESCLINPSV

-452 FYTPSFITSYMCK
+452 FYTPSFITSYMCS
-465 ESITPIV
+465 ESITPIL

-479 YQWDCEN
+479 YEWDCKD
-486 LKALREKIDRNFSN
+486 LKALRGKIDRNFSN
-500 EKAKEYLNTL
+500 EKAKEYLQL
-510 LTLRICDPAVGSGH
+510 LLALRICDPAVGSGH

-537 YELGLIASLYRHELR
+537 FKLGLIASLHRYELK
-552 LENDEIIIHHAQ
+552 LENDEIIIHYTP

-577 NDPHHQIQKE
+577 NDPHHHIQKE
-587 LFELKKDIIE
+587 LFELKKSIIE

-620 LLKYSYYIFEKGKN
+620 LLKYSYYIFEEGKN
-634 TNNLETLPNIDI
+634 TNALETLPNIDI
-646 NIKCANSLVSRF
+646 NIKCANSLISRF
-658 ALKDKALLKTEK
+658 DFKQSLTHYSNIKEKTQQYKKLVKNYKEGLFDDKTRLSNQIKDLLKTFQNLCLKDKYEK
-670 NKNLEYYI
+670 EIKAFVTQCEKYRGLYGNYLAKDDADLEHYI
-678 AEYKELVKIYKD
+678 SENPF
-690 PKILESLTRPIKDSN
+690 PKHENISDNEEIQQQ
-705 AVRKYAKERLYQELA
+705 AYQY
-720 QNPNKDFKKALND
+720 
-733 RIEKIKEAFKLTL
+733 
-746 EPPQKELKFKKF
+746 F
-758 LKEHLELYGKS
+758 LKLKQTYNM
-769 ILEEANDNGLELE
+769 IYN
-782 ALALEKK
+782 
-789 MAHEGLFHDYT
+789 
-800 PYPKLDKTDK
+800 
-810 VVGLEHFNRYVL
+810 FNN
-822 TSYKDLQD
+822 SF
-830 ENERY
+830 
-835 ANALEWRFEF
+835 EWRFEF
-845 PEVLNDEGDFL
+845 PEVLDDEGDFL

-871 HIKDLKPL
+871 QIREIKPL

-894 YTYFFALAY
+894 YTYFFALSY
-903 HLLKE
+903 LLLKE

-930 ELLLKKTTLVSYMEL
+930 EWLLKKTTIVSYMEL

-969 KESDFEY
+969 KESDFKY
-976 YEPTPN
+976 YEPTPD
-982 DKDDLKSTPHL
+982 DKNDLKKTHSL
-993 PMKQNALSTESFI
+993 PMRQNALSTESFI
-1006 FANATLLDLRDKI
+1006 FADSTLLDLRDKM

-1030 IQINY
+1030 IQIY
-1035 GIKTG
+1035 RGILTG

-1049 EKREEILKNCD
+1049 EKREEILNACKT
-1060 DAQKDE
+1060 QEE
-1066 RGMSERE
+1066 RK
-1073 RTKELIKPILR
+1073 RTEALIKPILR

-1094 WADLWVII
+1094 WAREWVIATFPSLKLDIDDYPSLKTYLSQFRPRIDQSGEKDCRKKTNNQWFETQDTI
-1102 AKFGSHEFLEV
+1102 AYHEE
-1113 EYPTIYNHL
+1113 
-1122 LQYKDQL
+1122 
-1129 EQRGQCRYS
+1129 
-1138 RGPQNSNKPYPGQ
+1138 
-1151 HHWLELDNNPK
+1151 
-1162 DSYLQDFEKEKIVYG
+1162 FEKEKIVYG

-1191 CELGVFYAEATSFI
+1191 CELGYFYAEATSFI

-1245 AFIERLPIPQIT
+1245 AFIERLPIPKIT
-1257 EKNQELA
+1257 PQNQELA
-1264 DKITDGAKQILALKA
+1264 DKITDCAKAILEVKE

-1287 GLEKEIDALVYQLY
+1287 KLEKEIDALVYQLY
-1301 HLTDEEIKTIEN
+1301 NLTDGEIKIIEE
-1313 GQ
+1313 GQEIKSD

>member
-1 MICFTRIPLKD
+1 MMSFARIPLKD
-12 FIKKHNP
+12 FIKKYNP
-19 QEPKKE
+19 QTPTKE
-25 TIENFEKEINNLLE
+25 TIEDFEKEINSLLE
-39 NAPKQD
+39 NAKRQD
-45 DEEFQKNEINKFLK
+45 GEEFQKNEINSFLRK
-59 NTYGYDCNTYKKVDS
+59 VYDYDCNTNKKVDS

-81 VRVLIE
+81 VWVLIE
-87 VKALNNRNEFPKNRE
+87 VKALDKKTEFPKNRE
-102 NPISKAFCQMVLYF
+102 NPLSKAFCQMVLYF

-146 LLFLKEDKRIKDFY
+146 LLFLNDDKRIKKFY
-160 KKCAKKE
+160 KNYDKKE

-187 FQGELRYTHFNLS
+187 FQGELRYTYFNLS
-200 NYDPKELPLIYQ
+200 DDFKELPLIYQ

-254 LIKPSRTQNSLS
+254 LIKPSRTKNSLS
-266 AALKKKYE
+266 AALKEKYK

-303 SFKHFE
+303 SFKHFNHFNHFNHF
-309 KPFLT
+309 KNSFLT

-319 DFNALNTLFFEV
+319 TFNALNTLFFEV

-336 SERSLNKED
+336 SERSKEIKED
-345 KILEKIPYLNSSL
+345 KILGKIPYLNSSL
-358 FDQTPLELKG
+358 FDKTPLESKG
-368 HEIRLLE
+368 HEIKLLD
-375 NKKLELYQNSVLK
+375 NKKLEIYKNSVLK
-388 KHENYQEKKEL
+388 KDKDYQEQKDL
-399 PLLKYLFEFLR
+399 PLLEYLFEFLR
-410 LYKFT
+410 LYDFT

-424 TDTSESRLINPSV
+424 QNNSESVLINSSV

-472 LDKFNAI
+472 LDKFNQTYKI
-479 YQWDCEN
+479 ECEN
-486 LKALREKIDRNFSN
+486 LKELKNYLKNSYKEDKR
-500 EKAKEYLNTL
+500 KEYLQLL
-510 LTLRICDPAVGSGH
+510 LTLRVCDPAVGSGH
-524 FLVSALNEMVLIA
+524 FLVSALNEMVWIA
-537 YELGLIASLYRHELR
+537 CELGLIASLYRHELK
-552 LENDEIIIHHAQ
+552 LENDEIIIH
-564 TGEIFNYK
+564 TPEDKIFKYTI
-572 KPHSE
+572 PHSE

-587 LFELKKDIIE
+587 LFELKKSIIE

-620 LLKYSYYIFEKGKN
+620 LLKYSYYIFENGKN
-634 TNNLETLPNIDI
+634 TNALETLPNIDI
-646 NIKCANSLVSRF
+646 NIKCANSLISRF
-658 ALKDKALLKTEK
+658 NLNDDLKKIPNIKQK
-670 NKNLEYYI
+670 I
-678 AEYKELVKIYKD
+678 QEYKDLVAQYKD
-690 PKILESLTRPIKDSN
+690 PNPLYPLNKADLINKIQDLKNIFSLTLKDPKTK
-705 AVRKYAKERLYQELA
+705 AELE
-720 QNPNKDFKKALND
+720 KA
-733 RIEKIKEAFKLTL
+733 IEKHIKKYNDFALDDKSLLDGLNYFIPSLFGTPKLSPKEEEEAFAS
-746 EPPQKELKFKKF
+746 
-758 LKEHLELYGKS
+758 YGR
-769 ILEEANDNGLELE
+769 IR
-782 ALALEKK
+782 ALRK
-789 MAHEGLFHDYT
+789 
-800 PYPKLDKTDK
+800 KLDDALS
-810 VVGLEHFNRYVL
+810 GGEY
-822 TSYKDLQD
+822 Q
-830 ENERY
+830 
-835 ANALEWRFEF
+835 NAFEWRFEF
-845 PEVLNDEGDFL
+845 PEVLDDEGDFL

-871 HIKDLKPL
+871 QIKDLKPL
-879 LQKQYQDFY
+879 LAKQYQDFY

-894 YTYFFALAY
+894 YTYFFALSF

-908 KGFNAFIT
+908 KGFSAFIT

-925 GAKLR
+925 GTKLR

-951 ESAAVDTSIMS
+951 ESATVDTSIIH
-962 FIKQTPP
+962 FIKQPP
-969 KESDFEY
+969 LKESVFNY

-982 DKDDLKSTPHL
+982 DKENLKNTPSL
-993 PMKQNALSTESFI
+993 LMKQNALQTESFI

-1049 EKREEILKNCD
+1049 EKRDAILKNCD
-1060 DAQKDE
+1060 DEQKDE
-1066 RGMSERE
+1066 KGMSERE
-1073 RTKELIKPILR
+1073 RTIELIKPILR

-1094 WADLWVII
+1094 WADLWVINTHNGYTSNLKFKIPPIDIEKYPAIKTHLNSHWDTI
-1102 AKFGSHEFLEV
+1102 ATRSDQGDTPYHLRNCAYLE
-1113 EYPTIYNHL
+1113 
-1122 LQYKDQL
+1122 
-1129 EQRGQCRYS
+1129 
-1138 RGPQNSNKPYPGQ
+1138 
-1151 HHWLELDNNPK
+1151 
-1162 DSYLQDFEKEKIVYG
+1162 DFEKEKIVYG

-1191 CELGVFYAEATSFI
+1191 CGLGFFYAEATSFI

-1245 AFIERLPIPQIT
+1245 AFIERLPIPKIT

-1264 DKITDGAKQILALKA
+1264 HKITDGAKQILQAKA

-1287 GLEKEIDALVYQLY
+1287 RLEKEIDALVYQLY
-1301 HLTDEEIKTIEN
+1301 NLTDEEIKIIEN

>member
-1 MICFTRIPLKD
+1 MDYKKLDLPNTNHPSKEQLKAFETAFNAFLETNPQENENHQND
-12 FIKKHNP
+12 AFNDLLKGVFKYKVKPIKKIDSAILNDNDKVEVIIEFKALKNPNEFIKKGDLN
-19 QEPKKE
+19 
-25 TIENFEKEINNLLE
+25 
-39 NAPKQD
+39 
-45 DEEFQKNEINKFLK
+45 
-59 NTYGYDCNTYKKVDS
+59 
-74 AIYVDGE
+74 
-81 VRVLIE
+81 
-87 VKALNNRNEFPKNRE
+87 VKALHESLFYYLTERKKGNNNLKRLILGTIKELYIIDANEFEVFNKD
-102 NPISKAFCQMVLYF
+102 K
-116 LEEIEKEKNNSL
+116 EIEKAFENCHDKKGNDTSTEAFYDACQKRLNELDRSL
-128 KHTIICNAHEFF
+128 KYHHIS
-140 LFDCKD
+140 L
-146 LLFLKEDKRIKDFY
+146 
-160 KKCAKKE
+160 KKE
-167 GTDSSKPK
+167 
-175 FYKDLEQ
+175 
-182 YLQED
+182 
-187 FQGELRYTHFNLS
+187 NLA
-200 NYDPKELPLIYQ
+200 LIYQ
-212 VLSQEVLLKQRKTL
+212 ALSPNFLLKIPKYS

-266 AALKKKYE
+266 DALKEQYTD
-274 NLDDEEVMA
+274 LDDEEVMA

-309 KPFLT
+309 NEKPFLT
-314 TENFK
+314 TENFEN
-319 DFNALNTLFFEV
+319 FNDLNTLFFEV

-345 KILEKIPYLNSSL
+345 KILDKIPYLNSSL
-358 FDQTPLELKG
+358 FDKTPLELKG
-368 HEIRLLE
+368 HEIKLLD
-375 NKKLELYQNSVLK
+375 NKKLEIYKNSVLK
-388 KHENYQEKKEL
+388 KHDYQKEKDL

-410 LYKFT
+410 VYKFT

-472 LDKFNAI
+472 LDKFNQTYKI
-479 YQWDCEN
+479 ECDN
-486 LKALREKIDRNFSN
+486 LKELKNYLKNSYKEDKR
-500 EKAKEYLNTL
+500 KEYLQLL
-510 LTLRICDPAVGSGH
+510 LTLRVCDPAVGSGH

-537 YELGLIASLYRHELR
+537 YELGLIASLYACDLR
-552 LENDEIIIHHAQ
+552 LENDEIIIH
-564 TGEIFNYK
+564 TPKNEVFKYTI
-572 KPHSE
+572 PHSE

-620 LLKYSYYIFEKGKN
+620 LLKYSYYIFENGKN

-646 NIKCANSLVSRF
+646 NIKCGNSLISRF
-658 ALKDKALLKTEK
+658 DFKQSLTHYPNIKEKTQQYKKLVKNYKEGLFDDKTRLSNQIKDLLKTF
-670 NKNLEYYI
+670 
-678 AEYKELVKIYKD
+678 
-690 PKILESLTRPIKDSN
+690 
-705 AVRKYAKERLYQELA
+705 
-720 QNPNKDFKKALND
+720 QNFCLND
-733 RIEKIKEAFKLTL
+733 KYKKEIKAFVTQCEEYRKLYGNYFAKDDADL
-746 EPPQKELKFKKF
+746 GAFISENPFPKHENISDNEEIQQQAYQYF
-758 LKEHLELYGKS
+758 LKLKQTYNM
-769 ILEEANDNGLELE
+769 IYN
-782 ALALEKK
+782 
-789 MAHEGLFHDYT
+789 
-800 PYPKLDKTDK
+800 
-810 VVGLEHFNRYVL
+810 FNN
-822 TSYKDLQD
+822 S
-830 ENERY
+830 
-835 ANALEWRFEF
+835 LEWRFEF
-845 PEVLNDEGDFL
+845 PEVLDDEGDFS

-879 LQKQYQDFY
+879 LEKQYQDFY

-894 YTYFFALAY
+894 YTYFFALAFN
-903 HLLKE
+903 LLKD
-908 KGFNAFIT
+908 KGFSAFIT

-951 ESAAVDTSIMS
+951 ESATVDTSIMN

-969 KESDFEY
+969 KESDFKY

-982 DKDDLKSTPHL
+982 DKDDLKSTPSL
-993 PMKQNALSTESFI
+993 SMKQNALSTESFI
-1006 FANATLLDLRDKI
+1006 FADATLLDLRDKM
-1019 ESVGTPLKDWD
+1019 ESVGTPLKDWG

-1049 EKREEILKNCD
+1049 EKRDEILKNCD

-1066 RGMSERE
+1066 KGMSERE

-1094 WADLWVII
+1094 WAGEWVIFI
-1102 AKFGSHEFLEV
+1102 PWHFPNTGSPKDMEQNEKDFSIH
-1113 EYPTIYNHL
+1113 YPIIYAHL
-1122 LQYKDQL
+1122 LSHKDEL
-1129 EQRGQCRYS
+1129 LKRNKDETGKRYEWYCLQR
-1138 RGPQNSNKPYPGQ
+1138 
-1151 HHWLELDNNPK
+1151 WAA
-1162 DSYLQDFEKEKIVYG
+1162 SYLQDFEKEKIVYG

-1191 CELGVFYAEATSFI
+1191 CGLGYFYAEATSFI

-1245 AFIERLPIPQIT
+1245 AFIERLPIPKIT
-1257 EKNQELA
+1257 PKNQELA
-1264 DKITDGAKQILALKA
+1264 DKITDGAKQILALKE

-1287 GLEKEIDALVYQLY
+1287 RLEKEIDALVYQLY
-1301 HLTDEEIKTIEN
+1301 HLTDEEIKIIED

>member
-1 MICFTRIPLKD
+1 MIRFARIPLKD
-12 FIKKHNP
+12 FIKKYNP
-19 QEPKKE
+19 QTPTKE
-25 TIENFEKEINNLLE
+25 TIEDFEKEINSLLE
-39 NAPKQD
+39 NAPRQD

-59 NTYGYDCNTYKKVDS
+59 NAYGYDCNTRKKVDS

-87 VKALNNRNEFPKNRE
+87 VKALNNKIEFPKNRE
-102 NPISKAFCQMVLYF
+102 NPLSKAFCQMVLYF
-116 LEEIEKEKNNSL
+116 LKETEENNSL
-128 KHTIICNAHEFF
+128 KHAIICNVHEFF
-140 LFDCKD
+140 LFDCRD
-146 LLFLKEDKRIKDFY
+146 FCALFQNDKRITDFY
-160 KKCAKKE
+160 KYCAKKE
-167 GTDSSKPK
+167 GTDPRTKR
-175 FYKDLEQ
+175 FYSDLEE
-182 YLQED
+182 YLKKD
-187 FQGELRYTHFNLS
+187 FEGELRYTHFNLS
-200 NYDPKELPLIYQ
+200 SYNLKELPLIYQ
-212 VLSQEVLLKQRKTL
+212 VLSQEVLLKQGKTL

-240 YILGLEEQNDKGKI
+240 YILGLEEQNEKGKI

-266 AALKKKYE
+266 AALKEKYKD
-274 NLDDEEVMA
+274 LDDEEVMA

-336 SERSLNKED
+336 NERLKEIKEN

-358 FDQTPLELKG
+358 FDKTPLELKG
-368 HEIRLLE
+368 YEIKLLD
-375 NKKLELYQNSVLK
+375 NKKLEIYKNSVLK
-388 KHENYQEKKEL
+388 KHEEYQKQKDL
-399 PLLKYLFEFLR
+399 PLLEYFFEFLHA
-410 LYKFT
+410 YKFT

-424 TDTSESRLINPSV
+424 TDTSESCLINPSV

-472 LDKFNAI
+472 LDKFNQTYKI
-479 YQWDCEN
+479 ECDN
-486 LKALREKIDRNFSN
+486 LTELKNYLKSYKEDKR
-500 EKAKEYLNTL
+500 KEYLQLL

-524 FLVSALNEMVLIA
+524 FLVSALNEMVWIV
-537 YELGLIASLYRHELR
+537 YKLGLIASLYACDLK
-552 LENDEIIIHHAQ
+552 LENDEIIIH
-564 TGEIFNYK
+564 TPEDKVFNYTI
-572 KPHSE
+572 PHRE
-577 NDPHHQIQKE
+577 NDPHHHIQKE
-587 LFELKKDIIE
+587 LFNLKKDIIE

-634 TNNLETLPNIDI
+634 TNALETLPNIDI
-646 NIKCANSLVSRF
+646 NIKCANSLIFNFPLNSKLTIGQTLEF
-658 ALKDKALLKTEK
+658 S
-670 NKNLEYYI
+670 KNLKAEI
-678 AEYKELVKIYKD
+678 KEYKNSVMLYKEGLGEKT
-690 PKILESLTRPIKDSN
+690 KILQNIAKLKSLIINYFIEQHQAKRHLKESLKAFISEYGDEIFDLSTAFGMEMLKIARLKENNYRFNPTLTKKQPNPIGVEAN
-705 AVRKYAKERLYQELA
+705 RLL
-720 QNPNKDFKKALND
+720 
-733 RIEKIKEAFKLTL
+733 IKIKECYETL
-746 EPPQKELKFKKF
+746 ENLKN
-758 LKEHLELYGKS
+758 S
-769 ILEEANDNGLELE
+769 
-782 ALALEKK
+782 
-789 MAHEGLFHDYT
+789 
-800 PYPKLDKTDK
+800 
-810 VVGLEHFNRYVL
+810 
-822 TSYKDLQD
+822 
-830 ENERY
+830 
-835 ANALEWRFEF
+835 NAFEWRFEF
-845 PEVLNDEGDFL
+845 PEVLDDEGNFL

-879 LQKQYQDFY
+879 LQKQYHNFY

-908 KGFNAFIT
+908 KGFSAFIT

-930 ELLLKKTTLVSYMEL
+930 EWLLKKTTIVSYMEL

-951 ESAAVDTSIMS
+951 ESATVDTSIMN
-962 FIKQTPP
+962 FIKQTPL
-969 KESDFEY
+969 KESVFKY

-982 DKDDLKSTPHL
+982 DKDDLKSTPSL
-993 PMKQNALSTESFI
+993 SMKQNALSTESFI

-1019 ESVGTPLKDWD
+1019 ESVGTPLKDWG
-1030 IQINY
+1030 IQIY
-1035 GIKTG
+1035 RGILTG
-1040 ANEAFIIPT
+1040 CNEAFIIPT
-1049 EKREEILKNCD
+1049 EKRDAILNACKT
-1060 DAQKDE
+1060 QE
-1066 RGMSERE
+1066 ERE
-1073 RTKELIKPILR
+1073 RTERLIKPILR

-1094 WADLWVII
+1094 WAGEWLINTHNGYTSNLKSKIPPIDIEKYPATKAHLDAHYDTI
-1102 AKFGSHEFLEV
+1102 ATRCDQGDTPYHLRNCAYLE
-1113 EYPTIYNHL
+1113 
-1122 LQYKDQL
+1122 
-1129 EQRGQCRYS
+1129 
-1138 RGPQNSNKPYPGQ
+1138 
-1151 HHWLELDNNPK
+1151 
-1162 DSYLQDFEKEKIVYG
+1162 DFEKEKIVYG

-1191 CELGVFYAEATSFI
+1191 CELGGFYAEATSFI

-1257 EKNQELA
+1257 KSNQPTA
-1264 DKITDGAKQILALKA
+1264 DKSIALVDKILQIKE

-1287 GLEKEIDALVYQLY
+1287 RLEKEIDALVYQLY
-1301 HLTDEEIKTIEN
+1301 NLTDEEIKIIEN

>member
-1 MICFTRIPLKD
+1 MISFTRISLKD

-25 TIENFEKEINNLLE
+25 TIENFEKEINSLLE
-39 NAPKQD
+39 NAPIQD

-59 NTYGYDCNTYKKVDS
+59 NAYGYDCNTRKKVDS

-87 VKALNNRNEFPKNRE
+87 VKALNNRIEFPKNRE
-102 NPISKAFCQMVLYF
+102 NPLSKAFCQMVFYF
-116 LEEIEKEKNNSL
+116 LKEIENNNSL
-128 KHTIICNAHEFF
+128 KHAIICNAHEFF
-140 LFDCKD
+140 LFDCRD
-146 LLFLKEDKRIKDFY
+146 FCALFQNDKRITKLHED
-160 KKCAKKE
+160 CTKKE
-167 GTDSSKPK
+167 GTDSSTKR
-175 FYKDLEQ
+175 FYSDLEE
-182 YLQED
+182 YLKKD
-187 FQGELRYTHFNLS
+187 FKGELPYTHFNLS
-200 NYDPKELPLIYQ
+200 SYDPKELPLIYS
-212 VLSQEVLLKQRKTL
+212 VLSHEVLLKQRKTL

-254 LIKPSRTQNSLS
+254 LIKPSRTKNSLS
-266 AALKKKYE
+266 ATLKEQYTD
-274 NLDDEEVMA
+274 LDDEEVMA

-297 LESLLI
+297 LESLLT
-303 SFKHFE
+303 SFKHFG
-309 KPFLT
+309 KSFLT
-314 TENFK
+314 IENFK

-336 SERSLNKED
+336 SERSKEIKEN

-358 FDQTPLELKG
+358 FDKTPLELKG
-368 HEIRLLE
+368 HEIKLLD
-375 NKKLELYQNSVLK
+375 NKKLEIYKNSVLK
-388 KHENYQEKKEL
+388 KHEDYQKEKEL
-399 PLLKYLFEFLR
+399 PLLEYFFAFLR

-472 LDKFNAI
+472 LDKFNQKYNI
-479 YQWDCEN
+479 ECEK
-486 LKALREKIDRNFSN
+486 LKELKNYLKNSYKEDKR
-500 EKAKEYLNTL
+500 KEYLQLL
-510 LTLRICDPAVGSGH
+510 LTLRVCDPAVGSGH

-537 YELGLIASLYRHELR
+537 YELGLIASLYACDLK
-552 LENDEIIIHHAQ
+552 LENDEIIIHTP
-564 TGEIFNYK
+564 TGEIFTYK
-572 KPHSE
+572 KPDKE
-577 NDPHHQIQKE
+577 NNLHHIQKE
-587 LFELKKDIIE
+587 LFELKKSIIE

-620 LLKYSYYIFEKGKN
+620 LLKYSYYIFENGKN
-634 TNNLETLPNIDI
+634 TNTLETLPNIDI
-646 NIKCANSLVSRF
+646 NIKCANSLISRF
-658 ALKDKALLKTEK
+658 ALKDKALLKNEK

-690 PKILESLTRPIKDSN
+690 PKILETLTHPIKDSN

-733 RIEKIKEAFKLTL
+733 RIEKVKEVFKLTL
-746 EPPQKELKFKKF
+746 DPSQKELKFKKF
-758 LKEHLELYGKS
+758 LKEHLELYGRS
-769 ILEEANDNGLELE
+769 ILEEANYNGLELE
-782 ALALEKK
+782 ALALEKQ

-800 PYPKLDKTDK
+800 PYPKLDKSDK

-845 PEVLNDEGDFL
+845 PEVLDDEGDFL

-879 LQKQYQDFY
+879 LAKQYQDFY

-908 KGFNAFIT
+908 KGFSAFIT

-930 ELLLKKTTLVSYMEL
+930 EWLLKKTTIVSYMEL

-962 FIKQTPP
+962 FTKQTPP
-969 KESDFEY
+969 KESVFKY
-976 YEPTPN
+976 YEPNPD
-982 DKDDLKSTPHL
+982 DKNDLKSARSL
-993 PMKQNALSTESFI
+993 SMRQNALSTESFI

-1040 ANEAFIIPT
+1040 ANEAFIITT
-1049 EKREEILKNCD
+1049 EKREEILNACKT
-1060 DAQKDE
+1060 QEE
-1066 RGMSERE
+1066 RK
-1073 RTKELIKPILR
+1073 RTETLIKPILR

-1094 WADLWVII
+1094 WADLWVIATFPSLKLDIDDYPSLKTYLSQFRPRIDQSGEKDCRKKTNNQWFETQDTI
-1102 AKFGSHEFLEV
+1102 AYHEE
-1113 EYPTIYNHL
+1113 
-1122 LQYKDQL
+1122 
-1129 EQRGQCRYS
+1129 
-1138 RGPQNSNKPYPGQ
+1138 
-1151 HHWLELDNNPK
+1151 
-1162 DSYLQDFEKEKIVYG
+1162 FEKEKIVWASVGFVEYCMIPG
-1177 EIVQEPRFYLDNGE
+1177 LLILDTNYFFEVSKFGN
-1191 CELGVFYAEATSFI
+1191 TKN
-1205 LTGEH
+1205 
-1210 LRYLLGMLHSKLITF
+1210 YLLGLLNSKLLTFWLKAKNTPLGDMGAYRNYKYNIMELPMVKIT
-1225 AFKTFYAG
+1225 AKN
-1233 GGLGESGYRYKK
+1233 KK
-1245 AFIERLPIPQIT
+1245 I
-1257 EKNQELA
+1257 A
-1264 DKITDGAKQILALKA
+1264 DKIIVLVDKILQTKE

-1287 GLEKEIDALVYQLY
+1287 ELEKEIDALVYQLY
-1301 HLTDEEIKTIEN
+1301 NLTDEEIKIIED

>member
-1 MICFTRIPLKD
+1 MMSFTRILLKD
-12 FIKKHNP
+12 FIKKYNP
-19 QEPKKE
+19 PTPTKE
-25 TIENFEKEINNLLE
+25 TIENFEKEINSLLE
-39 NAPKQD
+39 NAPRQD
-45 DEEFQKNEINKFLK
+45 DEEFQKNEINSFLK
-59 NTYGYDCNTYKKVDS
+59 NAYGYRCNTHKKVDS
-74 AIYVDGE
+74 AIYVDEE
-81 VRVLIE
+81 VQVLIE
-87 VKALNNRNEFPKNRE
+87 VKALDKKTEFPKNRE
-102 NPISKAFCQMVLYF
+102 NPLSKAFCQMVLYF
-116 LEEIEKEKNNSL
+116 LEEREKEKNNSL

-146 LLFLKEDKRIKDFY
+146 LLFLNEDKRIKKFY
-160 KKCAKKE
+160 KNYAQKE
-167 GTDSSKPK
+167 GTDSSKPR
-175 FYKDLEQ
+175 FYEDLEQ
-182 YLQED
+182 YLQKD
-187 FQGELRYTHFNLS
+187 FQGELRYTYFNL
-200 NYDPKELPLIYQ
+200 NDDFKELPLIYQ
-212 VLSQEVLLKQRKTL
+212 VLSQEVLLKQKKTL

-240 YILGLEEQNDKGKI
+240 YILGLEEKNEKGKT

-266 AALKKKYE
+266 DALKKKYK

-368 HEIRLLE
+368 YEIKLLNNE
-375 NKKLELYQNSVLK
+375 PLEIYHKSVLK
-388 KHENYQEKKEL
+388 KHEEYQKEKDWT
-399 PLLKYLFEFLR
+399 LLEYLFEFLR
-410 LYKFT
+410 IYDFT

-424 TDTSESRLINPSV
+424 QNKSESRLINPSV

-465 ESITPIV
+465 ESIESIV
-472 LDKFNAI
+472 LDKFNQTYNI
-479 YQWDCEN
+479 ECEN
-486 LKALREKIDRNFSN
+486 LTELRNYFKDNYSYKENKR
-500 EKAKEYLNTL
+500 KEYLNTL

-537 YELGLIASLYRHELR
+537 YELGLIASLYRHELK
-552 LENDEIIIHHAQ
+552 LENDEIIIH
-564 TGEIFNYK
+564 TPEDKVFNYTM
-572 KPHSE
+572 PHSE

-587 LFELKKDIIE
+587 LFELKKSIIE

-620 LLKYSYYIFEKGKN
+620 LLKYSYYIFEEGKN

-646 NIKCANSLVSRF
+646 NIKCANSLISRF

-845 PEVLNDEGDFL
+845 PEVLDDEGNFS

-879 LQKQYQDFY
+879 LEKQYQDFY
-888 NSTADI
+888 NSSSDI
-894 YTYFFALAY
+894 YTYFFALAFN
-903 HLLKE
+903 LLKE
-908 KGFNAFIT
+908 KGFSAFIT

-951 ESAAVDTSIMS
+951 ESAAVDTSIIH
-962 FIKQTPP
+962 FIKQAPL
-969 KESDFEY
+969 KESVFNY

-982 DKDDLKSTPHL
+982 DKDDLKNTPSFL
-993 PMKQNALSTESFI
+993 MRQNALSTESFI
-1006 FANATLLDLRDKI
+1006 FANTTLLDLRDKM
-1019 ESVGTPLKDWD
+1019 ENSGTPLKDWG

-1040 ANEAFIIPT
+1040 CNEAFIIPT
-1049 EKREEILKNCD
+1049 EKRDEILKNCD
-1060 DAQKDE
+1060 DLQKDE
-1066 RGMSERE
+1066 KGMSERE

-1094 WADLWVII
+1094 WADLWVINTHNGYTSAFKSKI
-1102 AKFGSHEFLEV
+1102 PPIDIEKYPAIKVHLDSHHDAIVTRCDQGDTPYHLRNCTYLE
-1113 EYPTIYNHL
+1113 
-1122 LQYKDQL
+1122 
-1129 EQRGQCRYS
+1129 
-1138 RGPQNSNKPYPGQ
+1138 
-1151 HHWLELDNNPK
+1151 
-1162 DSYLQDFEKEKIVYG
+1162 DFEKEKIVYG

-1245 AFIERLPIPQIT
+1245 AFIERLPIPKIT
-1257 EKNQELA
+1257 PKNQELA
-1264 DKITDGAKQILALKA
+1264 DKIIALVDKILKAKA

-1287 GLEKEIDALVYQLY
+1287 RLEKEIDALVYQLY